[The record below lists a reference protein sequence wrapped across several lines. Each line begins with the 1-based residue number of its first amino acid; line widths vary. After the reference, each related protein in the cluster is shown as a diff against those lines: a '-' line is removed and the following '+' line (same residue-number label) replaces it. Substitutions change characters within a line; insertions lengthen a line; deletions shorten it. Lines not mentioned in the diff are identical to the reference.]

1 MQRRMK
7 PLNYTE
13 ANAQRNTLNNVC
25 FLNQTIPTK
34 LVIFVYNY
42 IYNKMAS
49 AIKVTFKYMSGK

>member
-1 MQRRMK
+1 MK